1 MNAIE
6 GTGMPKQ
13 VRLADESPGDVR
25 LACEA
30 FGNVHM

>member
-6 GTGMPKQ
+6 GSSMLKQ
-13 VRLADESPGDVR
+13 VCLADESPVIR
-25 LACEA
+25 LTWQT